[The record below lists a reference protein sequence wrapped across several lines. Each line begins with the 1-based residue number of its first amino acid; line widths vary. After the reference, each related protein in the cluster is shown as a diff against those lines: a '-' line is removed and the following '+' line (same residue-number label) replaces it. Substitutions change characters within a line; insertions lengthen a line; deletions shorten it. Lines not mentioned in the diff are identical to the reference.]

1 MNALK
6 GDLRHHWLMPK
17 ELRTLPPLPAS
28 RSRFQCPAD
37 YPPGMRETAHKIIQ
51 QRAEARAE
59 ARAAAEHERAV
70 ILGLREQWWN
80 DRRQLKQ
87 EEKAAAAAKRKGG
100 AS

>member
-1 MNALK
+1 MNPLK
-6 GDLRHHWLMPK
+6 GDLRAHWLMPK

-37 YPPGMRETAHKIIQ
+37 YPPAMRETAHKIIQ
-51 QRAEARAE
+51 QRAE

-100 AS
+100 GS